1 MQIKRIKTQM
11 FKTKEPMRWDMFSI
25 SKLNTSKHVAHKKSC
40 ENMDVILCEGQNAG
54 HYTITE

>member
-1 MQIKRIKTQM
+1 M